1 MARKIIWSIRAQ
13 EEKEAIFTFWDEHN
27 QSKAYSRKLNKLF
40 NETISLIRDHPYMGR
55 KTNVENVH
63 IQIVRQYLIVYKIQN
78 EEILIVRIW
87 DGRRNPDDIL

>member
-1 MARKIIWSIRAQ
+1 
-13 EEKEAIFTFWDEHN
+13 
-27 QSKAYSRKLNKLF
+27 
-40 NETISLIRDHPYMGR
+40 MGR